1 VNEPIWLD
9 VRDALTL
16 HQRSLAV
23 HGGGVGVRDVGL
35 LESAIAR
42 PRQLQAY
49 ADAPDLVELAAAY
62 AIGLIRNHPFAD
74 GNKRIGFL
82 LCVLF
87 LELNGYEFTAT
98 EESATTMVLALAAR
112 TIEEREFALWVRT
125 NSQKL

>member
-1 VNEPIWLD
+1 M
-9 VRDALTL
+9 
-16 HQRSLAV
+16 
-23 HGGGVGVRDVGL
+23 GVRDVGL

-62 AIGLIRNHPFAD
+62 AIGLIRNHPFVD